1 MEAYHPGTFACYI
14 VHKSGEYCYINLPSS
29 VLTGVVELEKEKMF
43 FPQTRFGDALVTC
56 KLRLF

>member
-43 FPQTRFGDALVTC
+43 FP
-56 KLRLF
+56 